1 MKKDLSDP
9 LNEEKYT
16 VAPGLIHKYKK
27 TVLWKI
33 STSCPIT
40 CNYCFRKNI
49 LSKENILLTDRE
61 IDKCLKYIEKNKN
74 VCEVILSGGEPLFVP
89 KKYLEFIISNL
100 VYIQKKN
107 SISTIRIHTRLP
119 VTRPDLVKS
128 WHYQLFAKIKN
139 PYFVLHINTE
149 EEITN
154 NLLTITNNLRKK
166 SNALI
171 LSQTVLLKN
180 INDSEKKLINLFERL
195 SSEGIRPYY
204 LHQLDVRD
212 WNKKYEVPIKEAI
225 KLWNSLRSQLSGIEN
240 SAKFVI
246 DVQKGVGKIAIPEG
260 NSWKVDYKS
269 YKDFRGKKTMLK

>member
-9 LNEEKYT
+9 LNEEKYRA
-16 VAPGLIHKYKK
+16 APGLIHKYKK

-40 CNYCFRKNI
+40 CNYCFRKNT
-49 LSKENILLTDRE
+49 LSKENQLLNDKE

-74 VCEVILSGGEPLFVP
+74 VTEVILSGGDPLFVP
-89 KKYLEFIISNL
+89 KKYLEYIISNL
-100 VYIQKKN
+100 VYLQKKGN
-107 SISTIRIHTRLP
+107 ISTIRIHTRLP

-149 EEITN
+149 EEITD
-154 NLLTITNNLRKK
+154 NLLNITNNLRKK

-195 SSEGIRPYY
+195 SREGIRPYY
-204 LHQLDVRD
+204 LHQLDKRD
-212 WNKKYEVPIKEAI
+212 WNKKYEVSIKDAI
-225 KLWNSLRSQLSGIEN
+225 KLWNNLRNQLSGIEN

-246 DVQKGVGKIAIPEG
+246 DSPTGVGKIVIPEG

-269 YKDFRGKKTMLK
+269 YKDFKGKKVNI